1 MIKKIIKLLL
11 GTKNHNARIVAQ
23 EKANSLLRTEKKSDI
38 GRWENATELFTDW
51 NERTAILGNY
61 ILPNSDIIEFGAGN
75 MFLKT
80 FLSNYKSYT
89 PSDII
94 KRSDETIV
102 CDLNTEINI
111 DFSKY
116 QVAVFSGVL
125 EYVYDINRVFEII
138 SKDIN
143 QVVISYCCTDLVQL
157 SREKNGW
164 LSDYTKSDLEEIFT
178 RHGFKI
184 ANYTEWRKQSL
195 FNLIR
200 NNQ

>member
-11 GTKNHNARIVAQ
+11 GRKKENARIENH
-23 EKANSLLRTEKKSDI
+23 EKANSILRSQKKSDI
-38 GRWENATELFTDW
+38 ERWEDKTELFTDW
-51 NERTAILGNY
+51 NERTAILGSF

-94 KRSDETIV
+94 KRSDETIF

-143 QVVISYCCTDLVQL
+143 QVVISYCCTDLVKL

-164 LSDYTKSDLEEIFT
+164 LSDYTKRELEEIFT